1 MVIKYYREGGYMS
14 FYVVEPKYLM
24 LNGKNAFP
32 GVTYEH
38 FLIDVINFSQ
48 FFSSK
53 RPFTER
59 YKLNECQ
66 DHGEDDVYS
75 STYQLDFKLLVD
87 EDIMRELYRNMPEI
101 DYSQMSKG
109 FIFTKTKEKVS
120 EIPGNHILMDIME
133 CSIEELRNEHY
144 KNNTIRS
151 LVKNIK
157 KRKNL
162 FMYYPYEYE
171 DVTVSM
177 MRDLESA
184 VTEIFKNM
192 LSFRDELSLNKDTF
206 VCFKINRYFVILKW
220 TGKSMVVRD
229 TVDDLLCANYREL
242 KTYSVY

>member
-1 MVIKYYREGGYMS
+1 MS
-14 FYVVEPKYLM
+14 FNIVEPKYLM

-32 GVTYEH
+32 GISYEH

-48 FFSSK
+48 FFSGK
-53 RPFTER
+53 RPLTER

-87 EDIMRELYRNMPEI
+87 EDIMRERYRNIPEI

-120 EIPGNHILMDIME
+120 GIPDNHILMDIME
-133 CSIEELRNEHY
+133 TSIEDIRNEHY
-144 KNNTIRS
+144 RNNTIKS

-157 KRKNL
+157 KPKNL
-162 FMYYPYEYE
+162 FMCYPYEYE
-171 DVTVSM
+171 EVTVSM
-177 MRDLESA
+177 MRAFESA
-184 VTEIFKNM
+184 ATNIFKN
-192 LSFRDELSLNKDTF
+192 LLTYRDELGLQKDSF
-206 VCFKINRYFVILKW
+206 VCFKINRYFVILEW
-220 TGKSMVVRD
+220 TGESLVVKD
-229 TVDDLLCANYREL
+229 MVDDLLCANYRDL

>member
-1 MVIKYYREGGYMS
+1 MTFR
-14 FYVVEPKYLM
+14 VVEPKYLM

-32 GVTYEH
+32 NITYEQ

-53 RPFTER
+53 RPLTER

-87 EDIMRELYRNMPEI
+87 EDVMRERYRNLPEI

-109 FIFTKTKEKVS
+109 FIFTKTKEKVF
-120 EIPGNHILMDIME
+120 EIPENHILMDIMN
-133 CSIEELRNEHY
+133 CSIEDLRNEHY
-144 KNNTIRS
+144 KNNTIKS
-151 LVKNIK
+151 LAKNIQ

-177 MRDLESA
+177 MRDFKSA
-184 VTEIFKNM
+184 ATGIFKNV
-192 LSFRDELSLNKDTF
+192 LSYRDGLSLDKDTF
-206 VCFKINRYFVILKW
+206 VCFKINRYFVILEW
-220 TGKSMVVRD
+220 TGKSLVVKD
-229 TVDDLLCANYREL
+229 AVDDLLCANYRDL